1 MQFPYRRQWPLRR
14 MSRDLRRS
22 DPHLAAML
30 AIFARLT
37 AGEAI
42 TSEEQSTSPGAR
54 AWRGLAW
61 LGWATVHVVAA
72 LIACAGRILR
82 RAAGGCA
89 AARRRLGTV
98 ACPGKELASVA
109 LRWVSPK
116 EPVRLKFCTIC
127 VSQGRYQRGDHR

>member
-1 MQFPYRRQWPLRR
+1 MQFPYRRQWFLRR

-61 LGWATVHVVAA
+61 LGWATVHVAAA

-82 RAAGGCA
+82 RAAGRMRGGA

-98 ACPGKELASVA
+98 ARTVSGISSPAHPPLRRSGPGLPAS
-109 LRWVSPK
+109 
-116 EPVRLKFCTIC
+116 
-127 VSQGRYQRGDHR
+127 

>member
-1 MQFPYRRQWPLRR
+1 MQFPYRPQWLLRR

-22 DPHLAAML
+22 DPHLTAML

-42 TSEEQSTSPGAR
+42 TGEEQSTSPGAR
-54 AWRGLAW
+54 AWRGLTW
-61 LGWATVHVVAA
+61 LGRASVHLAAA
-72 LIACAGRILR
+72 LIARAGRILR

-98 ACPGKELASVA
+98 ARTVPGLSSFAHPP
-109 LRWVSPK
+109 LRRSGPGL
-116 EPVRLKFCTIC
+116 PAN
-127 VSQGRYQRGDHR
+127 

>member
-1 MQFPYRRQWPLRR
+1 MQFPCRRQWPLRR

-61 LGWATVHVVAA
+61 LGWATVHVAVA
-72 LIACAGRILR
+72 LIARAGRILR
-82 RAAGGCA
+82 RVAAD
-89 AARRRLGTV
+89 ARP
-98 ACPGKELASVA
+98 A
-109 LRWVSPK
+109 
-116 EPVRLKFCTIC
+116 
-127 VSQGRYQRGDHR
+127 QGRNRRPWPCAGCLRKTQFV

>member
-1 MQFPYRRQWPLRR
+1 

-30 AIFARLT
+30 VIFARLT

-61 LGWATVHVVAA
+61 LGWATVHVAAA

-82 RAAGGCA
+82 RAAGECA

-98 ACPGKELASVA
+98 ARTVPGISSPAHPP
-109 LRWVSPK
+109 LRRSGPGL
-116 EPVRLKFCTIC
+116 PAN
-127 VSQGRYQRGDHR
+127 